1 MNAAVVTALLGAT
14 LLYSSGQNQFKN
26 IDLAAPDAHRLKTG
40 QFTYKDFANG
50 KELGSGKITI
60 EKDPASGNYQFS
72 MRSSGY
78 LAQRW
83 EAVATPSFQ
92 PVSAKIRFG
101 EAPPY
106 FELTYASGKVT
117 GFVTS
122 HSAGGAKHPVDATVS
137 PGTVDQRI
145 DWAAVLSNDLHS
157 GQRFQFNVY
166 DPGIGTSHV
175 LVVVGPPEQI
185 HVPAGSFP
193 VFRITYRIEKA
204 TGTEQYIVFATE
216 SLPRMMVREDFPD
229 GTTSQL
235 VEISK

>member
-1 MNAAVVTALLGAT
+1 MNAVVTVIVLGTGLL
-14 LLYSSGQNQFKN
+14 SFSGQGLGTE
-26 IDLAAPDAHRLKTG
+26 IVPATPDAHRLKTG
-40 QFTYKDFANG
+40 QFTYKDSSNG
-50 KELGSGKITI
+50 KELGTSKIKI
-60 EKDPASGNYQFS
+60 EKDPVSGDYHFS
-72 MRSSGY
+72 MQSSGY

-83 EAVATPSFQ
+83 EAVAKPSFE
-92 PVSAKIRFG
+92 PISAKIRFG

-106 FELTYASGKVT
+106 FDLTYASGRVT

-122 HSAGGAKHPVDATVS
+122 RSTAGQKRHVDATVS

-145 DWAAVLSNDLHS
+145 DWAAVLSNDLQP
-157 GQRFQFNVY
+157 GQRFQFSVY

-175 LVVVGPPEQI
+175 LATVSPLEQV

-204 TGTEQYIVFATE
+204 TGTEQYVVFATE

-229 GTTSQL
+229 GTTSEL
-235 VEISK
+235 VKIFR

>member
-1 MNAAVVTALLGAT
+1 MNAVVVTAILGTT
-14 LLYSSGQNQFKN
+14 LLCSPGQDRVKK
-26 IDLAAPDAHRLKTG
+26 IDLATPDAHRLKTG
-40 QFTYKDFANG
+40 QFTYKDFGDG
-50 KELGSGKITI
+50 KELGTGKITI
-60 EKDPASGNYQFS
+60 KQDPVSGDYQFS
-72 MRSSGY
+72 MQLSGH

-83 EAVATPSFQ
+83 EAVAKPSFE

-106 FELTYASGKVT
+106 FDLTYTSGKVT

-122 HSAGGAKHPVDATVS
+122 RSAGGPKRPVDAFVS

-145 DWAAVLSNDLHS
+145 DWAAVLSNDLQP

-175 LVVVGPPEQI
+175 LATVSPLEQV

-204 TGTEQYIVFATE
+204 SGTEQYVVFATE

-229 GTTSQL
+229 GTTSEL
-235 VEISK
+235 IETMK